1 MHARIAAFEA
11 TDPSRV
17 DDAITVV
24 KSRATGDE
32 PPIPGAL
39 AMLMLVD
46 RAAGKALGVS
56 LFEDEAAIAAAEPA
70 FERLGDEIPEEV
82 RGRRT
87 SVNTYEVAIHE
98 VLDEAKAARV
108 SAIKATPET
117 IDELVRYAED
127 TILPEARELDGWR
140 GVIGIVSRSAGKAK
154 LITLWE
160 SEEAMR
166 ASETAG
172 DDLRRR
178 SAEHVSGEIA
188 HVSRFDVPI
197 MFDRAPKLVH
207 H

>member
-11 TDPSRV
+11 TDPSRT
-17 DDAITVV
+17 DDVIRAI
-24 KSRATGDE
+24 KERTGDD

-46 RAAGKALGVS
+46 RAAGTALGIS
-56 LFEDEAAIAAAEPA
+56 LFENEEAINTAEPD
-70 FERLGDEIPEEV
+70 FDRLGEEIPEEL

-87 SVNTYEVAIHE
+87 SVNTYEVAVHE

-108 SAIKATPET
+108 SGIKATPDT

-127 TILPEARELDGWR
+127 TILPEVRELEGWKGAIALVNR
-140 GVIGIVSRSAGKAK
+140 TAGKAK
-154 LITLWE
+154 MITLWE
-160 SEEAMR
+160 SQEALQ
-166 ASETAG
+166 ASEKAG
-172 DDLRRR
+172 EDLRRR
-178 SAEHVSGEIA
+178 SAEHVSGELGQ
-188 HVSRFDVPI
+188 VGRYEVPM